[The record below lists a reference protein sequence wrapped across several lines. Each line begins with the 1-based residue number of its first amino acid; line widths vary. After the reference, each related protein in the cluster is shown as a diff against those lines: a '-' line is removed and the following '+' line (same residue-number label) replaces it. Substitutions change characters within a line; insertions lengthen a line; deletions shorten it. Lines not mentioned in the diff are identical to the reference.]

1 MGPEAE
7 VLAALD
13 SPDAEEA
20 EVEAEFS
27 LDAGDVEEPKFSVL
41 PQPARSAAHRVTAA
55 MADTAFSY
63 KLPSFV
69 KFGLLLSVY
78 GRNHTLPMLNTESV
92 NC

>member
-20 EVEAEFS
+20 DVEAEFS

-55 MADTAFSY
+55 MADTAFFIQITFLCKVWSIAFC
-63 KLPSFV
+63 LRP
-69 KFGLLLSVY
+69 
-78 GRNHTLPMLNTESV
+78 
-92 NC
+92 